1 MPWQWRWNPDITC
14 YTGTEYK
21 EVLREKYGLPADW
34 EPTEPEPIEWH
45 PTGEWPHDWW
55 KPTPP
60 GGYEDRDEPSTS
72 PEAAPEADD

>member
-34 EPTEPEPIEWH
+34 EPTEP
-45 PTGEWPHDWW
+45 
-55 KPTPP
+55 PP
-60 GGYEDRDEPSTS
+60 GQEPSTS
-72 PEAAPEADD
+72 PGEALESRPHAPTSTASAVDQTDIPAPDTSAS